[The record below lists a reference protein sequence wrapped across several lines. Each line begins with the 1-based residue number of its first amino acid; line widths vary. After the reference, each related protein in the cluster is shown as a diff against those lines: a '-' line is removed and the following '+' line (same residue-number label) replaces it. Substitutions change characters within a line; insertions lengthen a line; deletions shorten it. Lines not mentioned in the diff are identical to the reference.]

1 MVPGGSGV
9 KLYLDFR
16 GQAPVRKF
24 LFRSGFGFWSGF
36 EIQAPVSI
44 RVSSFGLGSGTSSG
58 QGSGSSSGQG
68 LTLKLRL
75 GFGF

>member
-36 EIQAPVSI
+36 EIQAPVRV
-44 RVSSFGLGSGTSSG
+44 RVSSFGQGSSFIFG
-58 QGSGSSSGQG
+58 QGSGSSSSQS
-68 LTLKLRL
+68 LTFKLRL